1 MHVLLQTYTCGFVLL
16 PAGQELDDSKIVACA
31 SDRTLA
37 HSVKAAC
44 SSMQKY
50 LGSLYCSCS
59 CPQKCLTMQLQA
71 FLAASL
77 KNDEE
82 LLGWFN
88 ERLVWNDPAVVT
100 EMLKNGL
107 FVRIFAPQ
115 VLTRCI
121 LLCTDSHCHPKAQVL
136 LRFSHCSSQKNL
148 KRERKTQGNKGSLDA
163 PQCSR
168 C

>member
-1 MHVLLQTYTCGFVLL
+1 MERVEVLPDT
-16 PAGQELDDSKIVACA
+16 AW
-31 SDRTLA
+31 
-37 HSVKAAC
+37 
-44 SSMQKY
+44 
-50 LGSLYCSCS
+50 LGW
-59 CPQKCLTMQLQA
+59 QLQA

-115 VLTRCI
+115 VLPLQALLTCCTVTRI
-121 LLCTDSHCHPKAQVL
+121 LHASA
-136 LRFSHCSSQKNL
+136 S
-148 KRERKTQGNKGSLDA
+148 A
-163 PQCSR
+163 PQQLQSYKTEKEDSMHSPSTLLVLANLLEAVC
-168 C
+168 CGIEC

>member
-1 MHVLLQTYTCGFVLL
+1 
-16 PAGQELDDSKIVACA
+16 
-31 SDRTLA
+31 
-37 HSVKAAC
+37 
-44 SSMQKY
+44 MQKC
-50 LGSLYCSCS
+50 LGSLYCSSS
-59 CPQKCLTMQLQA
+59 CLNKRLRVQLQA

-115 VLTRCI
+115 VLTHCK
-121 LLCTDSHCHPKAQVL
+121 LGALSHAVFQRHK
-136 LRFSHCSSQKNL
+136 CSCASAPAT
-148 KRERKTQGNKGSLDA
+148 REA
-163 PQCSR
+163 
-168 C
+168 